1 VLLDPCTVR
10 MSAGLADTLSRA
22 RAFGQRVYFVHTGGC
37 FGVFPLR
44 ERPSRALDAGGQRR
58 DGR

>member
-1 VLLDPCTVR
+1 
-10 MSAGLADTLSRA
+10 MSAGLADTLSRAA